1 MDFLWIILQG
11 VFIALLAMLVI
22 FIITALFVHLWNITV
37 PGIFQLREIEFW
49 EGFRLLLLS
58 CILFGG
64 CGLSKRQDSVQHD
77 HSHGHCPSAQSD
89 YLSEGGLDHT
99 PSGDQYCIGF
109 KVTPSSL
116 H

>member
-22 FIITALFVHLWNITV
+22 FIITALFVHMWNITV

-64 CGLSKRQDSVQHD
+64 CAIPQRYNGSQHAHTHD
-77 HSHGHCPSAQSD
+77 HYTCGQRDSFSEGDLNCSPSHG
-89 YLSEGGLDHT
+89 
-99 PSGDQYCIGF
+99 
-109 KVTPSSL
+109 
-116 H
+116 

>member
-37 PGIFQLREIEFW
+37 PDIFQLREIEFW

-64 CGLSKRQDSVQHD
+64 CAIPLRYDGSQHAHTHD
-77 HSHGHCPSAQSD
+77 HYPCAQRDSFSEGDLNRSPSHG
-89 YLSEGGLDHT
+89 
-99 PSGDQYCIGF
+99 
-109 KVTPSSL
+109 
-116 H
+116 

>member
-22 FIITALFVHLWNITV
+22 FIITALFVHLWNTTV

-64 CGLSKRQDSVQHD
+64 CAIRLRYDRSQHAHTHYHYPCAQTDS
-77 HSHGHCPSAQSD
+77 C
-89 YLSEGGLDHT
+89 SEGGLNRSPPH
-99 PSGDQYCIGF
+99 G
-109 KVTPSSL
+109 
-116 H
+116 